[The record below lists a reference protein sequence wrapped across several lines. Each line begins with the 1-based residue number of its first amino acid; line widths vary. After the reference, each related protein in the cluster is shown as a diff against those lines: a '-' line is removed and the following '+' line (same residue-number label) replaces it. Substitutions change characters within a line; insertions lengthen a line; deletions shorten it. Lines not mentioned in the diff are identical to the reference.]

1 MGASASKEQAVQNPH
16 GASLTAKEAHLTR
29 PAPHP
34 WASVGSVYGFS
45 ACTGAQPVT
54 DAACWPVVRTPC
66 VIHSWMGCPA
76 TWTYMWAPYGGDLWV
91 GHPPPAASAPSVW
104 PWGVSSFDS
113 RMGGQHWATMASS
126 VLPYFIGPPPLCS
139 SGPPALSRD
148 APGHCTQ
155 VGWQTP
161 TNSAFPAP
169 VGVMSRGA
177 SPLKKCQAPPSE
189 WASRFSIWAPAPS
202 SSPELRPLPP
212 SPSSDPQPNPRC
224 PRSPRPPCR
233 ACRRLFEL

>member
-1 MGASASKEQAVQNPH
+1 MPPSPPRKSERPPAATGA
-16 GASLTAKEAHLTR
+16 
-29 PAPHP
+29 
-34 WASVGSVYGFS
+34 GSRS
-45 ACTGAQPVT
+45 ACGLCVCTGDGPLT
-54 DAACWPVVRTPC
+54 DAACCLMTVGTPC
-66 VIHSWMGCPA
+66 VVHSWMGCPA
-76 TWTYMWAPYGGDLWV
+76 PWTHMLVPFGGDLWV
-91 GHPPPAASAPSVW
+91 GYPPPAASAASVW
-104 PWGVSSFDS
+104 PWGVSSFDPCV
-113 RMGGQHWATMASS
+113 GGQHWATMASG
-126 VLPYFIGPPPLCS
+126 VLPYSVGPLPLYS

-169 VGVMSRGA
+169 VGVVSRGA